1 MKEKEFKEK
10 IKNDIKEINDNY
22 KARKGNIEMSEEE
35 LELKNFLNDIWTLRF
50 EDSGVEKYY
59 EKAVVLVM
67 FMDKDNLSNVVCKTY
82 SLTKMQ
88 PKLKTTVPLYH
99 LLYEMADRGE
109 YHCYF
114 TPNIFVFRKGYAKN
128 CIENVKSSNV
138 YYVDIDKIETE
149 KPLYNC
155 TKEEILALLY
165 ERYPLLK
172 ECPPS
177 YVLRSGISGLHL
189 YFTLK
194 NTERLQFAEE
204 RRIHSKIMKELV
216 EVLDSDRVCTNF
228 NRYLRVPYSKN
239 CKYNIFTSFMVLPE
253 NEKRYTKEI
262 VGEAV
267 EKYLGIC
274 KKETTLKK
282 KETETK
288 SIQKGSPVKK
298 KKKKKPE
305 EKKETA
311 NKGKKKEFLKEQV
324 LLLNKALKE
333 DLETWLRW
341 HKGNIQGRRNSFF
354 FIYSNILKKL
364 GWSMEVIER
373 CCIKLNYQLLE
384 PLKESEI
391 KGIVKKEKRYAFGN
405 DTIAEMLGFTEE
417 EKRKLQ
423 CRYSEEERQES
434 RKQKIQEWQKQDKE
448 KRRGKKE
455 DKKKRIFQIIEENP
469 EMSLNELGK
478 KMNMSTSCAFNW
490 KKKYREWKNA
500 PDKG

>member
-35 LELKNFLNDIWTLRF
+35 LELKKFLNDIWTLRF

-59 EKAVVLVM
+59 EKATVYVM

-82 SLTKMQ
+82 SLQKMQ
-88 PKLKTTVPLYH
+88 PRLKTTVPLYH

-114 TPNIFVFRKGYAKN
+114 VPNIFVFRKGYAKN

-253 NEKRYTKEI
+253 NEKRYTREKI
-262 VGEAV
+262 GEAV
-267 EKYLGIC
+267 EKYLSVC
-274 KKETTLKK
+274 KKETIPKN

-288 SIQKGSPVKK
+288 SIKKGSPVKK

-305 EKKETA
+305 EKKKYA
-311 NKGKKKEFLKEQV
+311 SNGKKKEFLKEQV
-324 LLLNKALKE
+324 LLFNKVLKE
-333 DLETWLRW
+333 DLETWFRW
-341 HKGNIQGRRNSFF
+341 HKGNIQGRRNNFF

-373 CCIKLNYQLLE
+373 CCMKLNHQLAE

-391 KGIVKKEKRYAFGN
+391 RGIVRKETIYAFGN
-405 DTIAEMLGFTEE
+405 DTIAEMLEFTEE
-417 EKRKLQ
+417 EKKELQ
-423 CRYSEEERQES
+423 CRYSKEEREE
-434 RKQKIQEWQKQDKE
+434 RNKQKIREWQEQDKE
-448 KRRGKKE
+448 RRRRKKE
-455 DKKKRIFQIIEENP
+455 EKQNRIFQIIEENP
-469 EMSLNELGK
+469 EDTLKELGK
-478 KMNMSTSCAFNW
+478 KIGLAPSSTLRW
-490 KKKYREWKNA
+490 KRKYDEWKNGLEK
-500 PDKG
+500 D